1 MFSVPHLCILATRG
15 RGEEESVG
23 NTRRIDLHGRGKE
36 NLPMERRIH
45 GRGERVFWRQFHS
58 VNVYADLFFRVHEVG
73 VMKRGD
79 VTRVL
84 AD

>member
-1 MFSVPHLCILATRG
+1 
-15 RGEEESVG
+15 
-23 NTRRIDLHGRGKE
+23 
-36 NLPMERRIH
+36 MERWIH
-45 GRGERVFWRQFHS
+45 GCGEQVFWRQFRS
-58 VNVYADLFFRVHEVG
+58 VNVYADLFFRVHDVG